1 MKLKFISIFF
11 AILIALSCSNH
22 KVKNDWKRENL
33 QGKVMTFSEFSY
45 KAESRF
51 GNIEKGDREREP
63 GTGFDFKIRFN
74 QKGNIIEKNEYFY
87 ALNRNLGSVIK
98 YKYGQE
104 GNKIEEEIYGS
115 DGNLNFKTT
124 YKYNQ
129 KENIIEENTYN
140 SNGTLY
146 FRKTYKY
153 DQKENMIEEY
163 TTYVSNST
171 LNSHKTYKYDE
182 KGRVIDEKTNASNST
197 LNSSKTYKYDQMGNM
212 IEENYTEANLNYK
225 VTYQYDQKGNQN
237 EKNLY
242 HKYDFLNYKQTYQIV
257 YDKQGNWTKKIIFE
271 NKIPKLILEREYEYY
286 D

>member
-1 MKLKFISIFF
+1 
-11 AILIALSCSNH
+11 
-22 KVKNDWKRENL
+22 
-33 QGKVMTFSEFSY
+33 
-45 KAESRF
+45 
-51 GNIEKGDREREP
+51 
-63 GTGFDFKIRFN
+63 
-74 QKGNIIEKNEYFY
+74 
-87 ALNRNLGSVIK
+87 
-98 YKYGQE
+98 
-104 GNKIEEEIYGS
+104 
-115 DGNLNFKTT
+115 
-124 YKYNQ
+124 
-129 KENIIEENTYN
+129 
-140 SNGTLY
+140 
-146 FRKTYKY
+146 
-153 DQKENMIEEY
+153 MIEEY

-182 KGRVIDEKTNASNST
+182 KGRVIDEKTNASDGT